1 MLTKIAI
8 VLGVVLILAGVLG
21 FIPQV
26 SPKGMLLGI
35 FHVNVVHNL
44 IHLASGIISF
54 WVGMK
59 GARATQVFFQI
70 FGLIYL
76 FVGVLGFLYGM
87 KPIFGMIA
95 NNMADTWLHIVIGAS
110 LIYLGFFYKG
120 VTD

>member
-26 SPKGMLLGI
+26 SLKGMLLGI

-59 GARATQVFFQI
+59 GARATQVFFK
-70 FGLIYL
+70 
-76 FVGVLGFLYGM
+76 FL
-87 KPIFGMIA
+87 
-95 NNMADTWLHIVIGAS
+95 V
-110 LIYLGFFYKG
+110 
-120 VTD
+120 